1 MHKDKQQ
8 HLSDIWGNHV
18 FTISSTTEC
27 ASDFI
32 LQVHLVMDFHA
43 HLSSCEIIGLLGGQ
57 WDSEK
62 KMISIRQ
69 AFPCRRALGSHS
81 GTSVELDPEAEV
93 ETRALMDAQGLT
105 PVGW

>member
-1 MHKDKQQ
+1 M
-8 HLSDIWGNHV
+8 
-18 FTISSTTEC
+18 
-27 ASDFI
+27 

>member
-1 MHKDKQQ
+1 MSLQRPHD
-8 HLSDIWGNHV
+8 LVN
-18 FTISSTTEC
+18 
-27 ASDFI
+27 

-57 WDSEK
+57 WDTDRK
-62 KMISIRQ
+62 VVSIRQ
-69 AFPCRRALGSHS
+69 AFPCRRAHGSHS